1 MLDFKYFKPKSLN
14 PCMRKVLA
22 ILISIQ
28 IVTASVVLP
37 KGDFGILMQ
46 LPRIIESYRQAN
58 GDVSMFDFFEEE
70 FFDKVTAF
78 DREDEQ
84 DNPFEKEPK
93 TIPINMVISGIYSLC
108 YYQQQSTDC
117 VIPEATKA
125 EYNTPYVM
133 NYSSTDLN
141 SIFHPPKVRA

>member
-1 MLDFKYFKPKSLN
+1 MKKA
-14 PCMRKVLA
+14 LA
-22 ILISIQ
+22 ILISVQ
-28 IVTASVVLP
+28 ILSAAVVLP

-58 GDVSMFDFFEEE
+58 GDVSVFDFFEEE

-84 DNPFEKEPK
+84 ESPFEKEPK
-93 TIPINMVISGIYSLC
+93 TIPIDMVVSGIYMLC
-108 YYQQQSTDC
+108 YYQEQAEEC
-117 VIPEATKA
+117 IIPVETKA
-125 EYNTPYVM
+125 EYDTPYVM

-141 SIFHPPKVRA
+141 SIFHPPEASC